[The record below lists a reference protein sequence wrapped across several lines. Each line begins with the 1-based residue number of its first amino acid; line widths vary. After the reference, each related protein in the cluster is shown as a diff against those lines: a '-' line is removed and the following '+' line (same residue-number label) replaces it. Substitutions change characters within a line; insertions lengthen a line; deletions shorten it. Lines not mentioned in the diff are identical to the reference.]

1 MGGGRLKGWVDGVG
15 GGTERERERECVD
28 GQYKFWILVLDGVHF
43 LLFT

>member
-1 MGGGRLKGWVDGVG
+1 MGGGEVKGMGGWG
-15 GGTERERERECVD
+15 GGGAQRERERECVD